1 MGESWD
7 YDMGHSLTIKV
18 DSDDWMDGWL
28 HTVIH
33 ALENSLPFP

>member
-7 YDMGHSLTIKV
+7 YDMGYSLIIKV

-28 HTVIH
+28 YIVIYV
-33 ALENSLPFP
+33 LENSLFFS